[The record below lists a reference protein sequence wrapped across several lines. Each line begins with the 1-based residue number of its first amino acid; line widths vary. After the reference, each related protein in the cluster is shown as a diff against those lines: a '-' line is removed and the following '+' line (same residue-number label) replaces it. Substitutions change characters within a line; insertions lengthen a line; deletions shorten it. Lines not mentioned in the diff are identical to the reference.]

1 MFPNLLKHCELC
13 SMNLKCYAEYTKN
26 MIKEVLSL
34 ENILNE
40 SHIRIREEARDWEGA
55 IRRAGEVLVQ
65 AGSIKPGYIDK
76 MIRSVKELGPYI
88 VIMPGFALAHAAP
101 CEDVIKSDIA
111 LITLKNPVCFESPN
125 DPVSVVLC
133 LGCTDSSSHLDMLS
147 AIAELLMEEERIPE
161 IAKAGS
167 TKEVIEVLTG
177 GIASKEEEREAGS
190 RHIRTMQ
197 FSYLSNQEIQPQ
209 K

>member
-76 MIRSVKELGPYI
+76 MIRQRTWPLYRDYARI
-88 VIMPGFALAHAAP
+88 
-101 CEDVIKSDIA
+101 
-111 LITLKNPVCFESPN
+111 
-125 DPVSVVLC
+125 
-133 LGCTDSSSHLDMLS
+133 CTGTCSSL
-147 AIAELLMEEERIPE
+147 
-161 IAKAGS
+161 
-167 TKEVIEVLTG
+167 
-177 GIASKEEEREAGS
+177 
-190 RHIRTMQ
+190 
-197 FSYLSNQEIQPQ
+197 
-209 K
+209 

>member
-40 SHIRIREEARDWEGA
+40 NHIRIREEARDWEGA

-147 AIAELLMEEERIPE
+147 AIAELLMEEDRIPE

-177 GIASKEEEREAGS
+177 GIASKEGEREAG
-190 RHIRTMQ
+190 R
-197 FSYLSNQEIQPQ
+197 L
-209 K
+209 